1 MIIYVPQKVLDVFNK
16 IDFVKLNMV
25 QRQMFGLLENYIKGN
40 LPMKQTGV
48 NYPAPKG
55 KRQIVKDF
63 DRNLL
68 NLLNNVD
75 YARMNETQISS
86 LLTQLQ
92 TYLKMLPKK

>member
-1 MIIYVPQKVLDVFNK
+1 MIVYIPQKVLDVFNK
-16 IDFVKLNMV
+16 IDFAKLNMV

-40 LPMKQTGV
+40 LPMKQVGA

-55 KRQIVKDF
+55 KRQIAKDF

-68 NLLNNVD
+68 ALLNNVD
-75 YARMNETQISS
+75 YAQMNDSQISS
-86 LLTQLQ
+86 LLNQLQ